1 MVMNKKLRVIA
12 SILDVPLAAAV
23 LAMLPL
29 AMIMAR
35 LGRLL
40 PLSRSI
46 LDRAGVGMSAPSM
59 GAILEVKVLP
69 RADHSER
76 NEVQLREGDRAWE
89 GSME

>member
-46 LDRAGVGMSAPSM
+46 LDRAGVDECAQHGRDLGGESPPAS
-59 GAILEVKVLP
+59 
-69 RADHSER
+69 
-76 NEVQLREGDRAWE
+76 
-89 GSME
+89 